1 MPSITLMHALYCNQH
16 AQAMYCTTY
25 IGSPCGGLVL
35 TAGVE
40 VGDGVVEGG
49 HLSKCILV
57 VLLSLMN
64 VVVLTTTVKLYLV
77 PH

>member
-1 MPSITLMHALYCNQH
+1 MYYTAINMHKL
-16 AQAMYCTTY
+16 CTVPP
-25 IGSPCGGLVL
+25 ILGSPCGGIVL

-40 VGDGVVEGG
+40 VGEGVVGGG

>member
-1 MPSITLMHALYCNQH
+1 MCCVAVNIHKLCTVLYTL
-16 AQAMYCTTY
+16 
-25 IGSPCGGLVL
+25 GSPCGGLVL

-40 VGDGVVEGG
+40 VRDGVVGGG
-49 HLSKCILV
+49 HLPKCILV
-57 VLLSLMN
+57 VLLSLMD

>member
-1 MPSITLMHALYCNQH
+1 MHASITLMHALYCNQH
-16 AQAMYCTTY
+16 AQAMYCAVF
-25 IGSPCGGLVL
+25 SPCGDLVL

-40 VGDGVVEGG
+40 VGDGVVGGG
-49 HLSKCILV
+49 HLPKCILV

-64 VVVLTTTVKLYLV
+64 VVVSTTTVKLYLV

>member
-1 MPSITLMHALYCNQH
+1 MRYTAINMHKL
-16 AQAMYCTTY
+16 CTAPL
-25 IGSPCGGLVL
+25 ILGSPCGGLVL